1 MRSRVYAS
9 VGCPSVRPSVRLSLC
24 PQTLQLRRGR
34 QEISIDCCTAH
45 SSAVGECGQWR
56 VVSVHVKL
64 NMHQLIGAAQV
75 CGTGSVQRYG
85 VRQSLCPIR
94 PPHSAAAGLLLWAE
108 QSLCNG
114 TESVRLSVPFA
125 RRTRL
130 LRVCWCGRNRVY
142 VTVRSPSVC
151 LSHSPATLGCC
162 RFAGAGVA
170 GTESM

>member
-9 VGCPSVRPSVRLSLC
+9 VGCPSVRLSLC

-45 SSAVGECGQWR
+45 SIAAGECEQWR

-64 NMHQLIGAAQV
+64 NMHRLIGAAQV

-94 PPHSAAAGLLLWAE
+94 PPHSAAAGLLVWPE
-108 QSLCNG
+108 HSLCNG
-114 TESVRLSVPFA
+114 TESVSLSVPFA
-125 RRTRL
+125 RRTPL
-130 LRVCWCGRNRVY
+130 L
-142 VTVRSPSVC
+142 SVC
-151 LSHSPATLGCC
+151 CC
-162 RFAGAGVA
+162 GPGSMKYRSVA
-170 GTESM
+170 ARRLAAAAPQHGEQRQMRQCHVVS